1 MQRDEL
7 WSLLCNNFDKRVA
20 AVKQS
25 QTIQNELNE
34 TGEIL
39 KEYQVQDLHELVAN
53 MKQGTLMIHVL

>member
-20 AVKQS
+20 AVKQN

-53 MKQGTLMIHVL
+53 MKQGT